1 MSTLFWKLLNMS
13 ISAGWLIL
21 AVMILRLLLRK
32 APKSL
37 RCALWGIVALRLV
50 LPFSLES
57 PVSLIPNGETVSAS
71 VINGGVL
78 QVSIGVELLD
88 RPVSKYLEP
97 SSAVT
102 ATAGGD
108 VHWMELLGW
117 LWLAGVAVL
126 LVYGLVS
133 WLRLR
138 RRVAEAV
145 PLRDNLWLC
154 DHIPT
159 PFILGLFRPRIYLP
173 SDVAEA
179 DIPYVEAHERAH
191 LAHRDHWWKPL
202 GFLLLAVYWFNPLV
216 WAAYLLFCRDVELAC
231 DERVVSEWDSADRQA
246 YSLALLACSVSR
258 PTLSA
263 CPLAFGEIGVKERVK
278 AVFHCKKP
286 ALWVILAA
294 AGLCVAVAVCF
305 LTDPEQLTLDN
316 ITSERGYAITSQ
328 TPYVLTLSV
337 PKDVLTENC
346 YTGEGQLFKEN
357 EVPAFQNDTTTIY
370 LERVM
375 SANEGDE
382 YLVFMFSFSHRLPE
396 SGTILLPYQKSKDG
410 YQLFAYHASE
420 TLTDDNTLYPDAV
433 SLHGVGPEKEFSFY
447 VRTDV
452 CRAASGTLEM
462 QLGCNALTYVRLK
475 PGQAAPSGVQGTQ
488 MVADVADVN
497 DAIAELLA
505 EIASSPQEASSTV
518 AYLSAHPEAHQ
529 QLLDY
534 GDLTLRYCFSQFLDG
549 GQTGLEGG
557 LMWHL
562 ICELAPE
569 AEQIPPVGSGQDCF
583 DAWRS
588 SARSDMEEHGASWM
602 EEHTPGALM
611 LLQIAGGEAEQ

>member
-21 AVMILRLLLRK
+21 AVMVLRLVLRK
-32 APKSL
+32 APRGL

-71 VINGGVL
+71 VLSGGAL
-78 QVSIGVELLD
+78 QVSTGVDLLD
-88 RPVSKYLEP
+88 RPVSNYLEP

-102 ATAGGD
+102 ATAGGGI
-108 VHWMELLGW
+108 HWMELLSW
-117 LWLAGVAVL
+117 LWLAGVAIL
-126 LVYGLVS
+126 LAYGLVS
-133 WLRLR
+133 WLALR

-154 DHIPT
+154 DRIPT

-173 SDVAEA
+173 SHMAEE
-179 DIPYVEAHERAH
+179 DIPCVEAHERAH
-191 LAHRDHWWKPL
+191 LARRDHWWKPL

-216 WAAYLLFCRDVELAC
+216 WAAYLLFCRDLELAC
-231 DERVVSEWDSADRQA
+231 DEHVVAGWDAQARQA
-246 YSLALLACSVSR
+246 YARALLSCSVSR
-258 PTLSA
+258 PALSA
-263 CPLAFGEIGVKERVK
+263 CPLAFGEVGVKERVK
-278 AVFHCKKP
+278 AVFRCKKP
-286 ALWVILAA
+286 ALWALLAA

-337 PKDVLTENC
+337 PKGTLTEDC
-346 YTGEGQLFKEN
+346 YTGEGQVFREN

-370 LERVM
+370 LEQVM
-375 SANEGDE
+375 PSNEGDE
-382 YLVFMFSFSHRLPE
+382 YLVFMFNCSYQLPE

-410 YQLFAYHASE
+410 YRLFAYPASE
-420 TLTDDNTLYPDAV
+420 TLTDDSTLYPDAV
-433 SLHGVGPEKEFSFY
+433 SLRGLGPGTQFDFY
-447 VRTDV
+447 VRTDA

-475 PGQAAPSGVQGTQ
+475 PGQSSPSGVQEKQT
-488 MVADVADVN
+488 VADVDDVN

-505 EIASSPQEASSTV
+505 EIASSPQEASSTL
-518 AYLSAHPEAHQ
+518 AYISAHPEAYQ

-534 GDLTLRYCFSQFLDG
+534 GDHTLRYCFAQFLDG
-549 GQTGLEGG
+549 GQTGLEGAI
-557 LMWHL
+557 MWGL

-569 AEQIPPVGSGQDCF
+569 AEQVPLTGSGQEFF
-583 DAWRS
+583 DAWLT
-588 SARSDMEEHGASWM
+588 SARADMAERGAGWM
-602 EEHTPGALM
+602 ESHAPAALL
-611 LLQIAGGEAEQ
+611 LLQTAGG

>member
-1 MSTLFWKLLNMS
+1 MNTLFWKLLNMS

-21 AVMILRLLLRK
+21 AVMALRLLLRK
-32 APKSL
+32 APKGL

-57 PVSLIPNGETVSAS
+57 PVSLIPNRETVSAS
-71 VINGGVL
+71 VLSGGAL
-78 QVSIGVELLD
+78 QVSTGVELLD

-97 SSAVT
+97 SSTVT
-102 ATAGGD
+102 ATAGSG

-117 LWLAGVAVL
+117 LWLAGVAAL

-173 SDVAEA
+173 SDMAES

-191 LAHRDHWWKPL
+191 LARRDHWWKPP

-231 DERVVSEWDSADRQA
+231 DERVVSDWDSTDRQA
-246 YSLALLACSVSR
+246 YSRALLACSVSR

-278 AVFHCKKP
+278 AVFRCKKP
-286 ALWVILAA
+286 ALWAILAA

-337 PKDVLTENC
+337 PKDALTEAC
-346 YTGEGQLFKEN
+346 YTGEVQFFKEN

-375 SANEGDE
+375 PANEGDE
-382 YLVFMFSFSHRLPE
+382 YLYFIFSFSYQLPE

-410 YQLFAYHASE
+410 YRLFSHEANA
-420 TLTDDNTLYPDAV
+420 TLTDDSTLYPDAV
-433 SLHGVGPEKEFSFY
+433 SLRSTGPGEQFAFY
-447 VRTDV
+447 VRTDA

-475 PGQAAPSGVQGTQ
+475 PGQAAPSGVQKAQLTS
-488 MVADVADVN
+488 DVN
-497 DAIAELLA
+497 DTIATLLA
-505 EIASSPQEASSTV
+505 EITSSPQAASSTA

-534 GDLTLRYCFSQFLDG
+534 GNLTLQYCFSQFLKG
-549 GQTGLEGG
+549 GQTGLEGA

-562 ICELAPE
+562 ICELVPE
-569 AEQIPPVGSGQDCF
+569 AEQIPPVDSGQDCF
-583 DAWRS
+583 DAWLS
-588 SARSDMEEHGASWM
+588 SARADMAEHGASWM
-602 EEHTPGALM
+602 EEHTPGALL
-611 LLQIAGGEAEQ
+611 LLQATGG

>member
-21 AVMILRLLLRK
+21 AVMALRLLLRR
-32 APKSL
+32 APKGL

-71 VINGGVL
+71 VLSGGAL
-78 QVSIGVELLD
+78 QVSTGVDLLD

-102 ATAGGD
+102 ATAGGGI
-108 VHWMELLGW
+108 HSMELLSW
-117 LWLAGVAVL
+117 LWLAGVAIL
-126 LVYGLVS
+126 LAYGLVS

-173 SDVAEA
+173 SDMAEA

-191 LAHRDHWWKPL
+191 LARRDHWWKPL

-231 DERVVSEWDSADRQA
+231 DEHVVSGWDAGARQA
-246 YSLALLACSVSR
+246 YSQALLACSVSH

-263 CPLAFGEIGVKERVK
+263 CPLAFGEVGVKERVK

-286 ALWVILAA
+286 ALWAILAA
-294 AGLCVAVAVCF
+294 AGLCVAVVVCF

-316 ITSERGYAITSQ
+316 IKTERGYAITSQ
-328 TPYVLTLSV
+328 TPYILTLSV
-337 PKDVLTENC
+337 PKDVLTEDC

-375 SANEGDE
+375 PANEGDE
-382 YLVFMFSFSHRLPE
+382 YLYFMFDFSYQLPE
-396 SGTILLPYQKSKDG
+396 SGTILLPWQKSEDG
-410 YQLFAYHASE
+410 YVSFSYEPSE
-420 TLTDDNTLYPDAV
+420 TLTDDNTIYPDAV
-433 SLHGVGPEKEFSFY
+433 SMRSLGPGQQFAFY
-447 VRTDV
+447 VRTDA
-452 CRAASGTLEM
+452 CRAASGTLEL
-462 QLGCNALTYVRLK
+462 QSIICNALTYVRLK
-475 PGQAAPSGVQGTQ
+475 PGQAAPSGVQETQ

-497 DAIAELLA
+497 NTIAGLLA
-505 EIASSPQEASSTV
+505 EIASSPQEASSTA

-534 GDLTLRYCFSQFLDG
+534 GDFTLRYCFSQFLMG

-557 LMWHL
+557 LMWYL

-569 AEQIPPVGSGQDCF
+569 AEQIPPAGSGQDCF
-583 DAWRS
+583 DAWLS
-588 SARSDMEEHGASWM
+588 SARADMAEHGASWM
-602 EEHTPGALM
+602 EKHTPGALM
-611 LLQIAGGEAEQ
+611 LLQASNG